1 MPESDSKAGA
11 AALFFFFVCSLF
23 GLELSTQ
30 RDCWWLAVV
39 GLKELR

>member
-11 AALFFFFVCSLF
+11 AALFFFVCSLF